1 MGDSFV
7 LNPLDLIIAG
17 IIGFGMWKG
26 AKQGFITGA
35 SRFVSIIIAVI
46 LGFRLRKVAESLY
59 LDYLNVNLAPEV
71 VGFLS
76 FSTAFIVVFI
86 VAYTVMAQLSGVL
99 KKMNIGMDNALGA
112 LFGGLGSTLVLSLAF
127 ILLSYVNFP
136 SVDNAKGSV
145 LYPQV
150 KNFSRYALGFGVD
163 ILREAN
169 EQINRY
175 GIGGQANPGN
185 TNPPPASQQPANS
198 KPKAIR

>member
-35 SRFVSIIIAVI
+35 SRFASIIIAVI
-46 LGFRLRKVAESLY
+46 LGFRLRRVAEMIY

-76 FSTAFIVVFI
+76 FATAFIVVFI
-86 VAYTVMAQLSGVL
+86 LSYTVMAQLSGVL

-112 LFGGLGSTLVLSLAF
+112 LFGGLGQH
-127 ILLSYVNFP
+127 LL
-136 SVDNAKGSV
+136 
-145 LYPQV
+145 
-150 KNFSRYALGFGVD
+150 
-163 ILREAN
+163 
-169 EQINRY
+169 
-175 GIGGQANPGN
+175 
-185 TNPPPASQQPANS
+185 
-198 KPKAIR
+198 

>member
-1 MGDSFV
+1 MGESFV

-26 AKQGFITGA
+26 AKQGFIKGA
-35 SRFVSIIIAVI
+35 SRFVSIIVAII
-46 LGFRLRKVAESLY
+46 LGFRLRRVAETLY
-59 LDYLNVNLAPEV
+59 LDYLNVNFAPEV

-76 FSTAFIVVFI
+76 FATAFVVVFI
-86 VAYTVMAQLSGVL
+86 VSYTVMAQLTGVL

-112 LFGGLGSTLVLSLAF
+112 LFGGLGSTLALSLAF

-136 SVDNAKGSV
+136 SVDNARGSV

-150 KNFSRYALGFGVD
+150 KNFSRYALGFGVE

-175 GIGGQANPGN
+175 GIGGQGTPGN
-185 TNPPPASQQPANS
+185 TNPPPASQQPVTT